1 MIIELIYIPV
11 LLIVLTMTGFITG
24 KYMAQVF
31 NGEKTFLTPVLKP
44 VEKFIYSVC
53 SVDEYEEMN
62 WKTYTF
68 SVVFFSFINIGFLF
82 LLQLLQGNLP
92 LNPQKFPGVRWDT
105 ALNTA
110 ISFVTNTNWQSY
122 GGETTMSYLT
132 QMLGLT
138 VQNFLSASV
147 GIAAS
152 LAMIRGF
159 IRKETENIGNFWVDL
174 TRSTIYILLPFSI
187 FVAIILISQGVPQ
200 TLSHYV
206 TAQTLEGNNQIIAVG
221 PVASQISIK
230 QLGTNGGGFFNANSS
245 HPFENPTGLTNSV
258 EVFSIIFLSIALL
271 FAFGFMINNSKQ
283 SWVIY
288 WAVMIIFIFGLSVA
302 LWSEF
307 QGNPILAKLGVAD
320 GMNMEGKEVRFGIIH
335 SVLWGHMTTCT
346 SNGSVNSMH
355 DSLLPLTPLIYMFNM
370 GIGEVLFGGLGVGLI
385 GIFFY
390 IVITMFIAG
399 LMIGRTPE
407 FLGKK
412 LGALEVVIAAV
423 GVLMSAVSML
433 IFSAVALSIPA
444 GISSL
449 NNPFCHG
456 LSEILYAYFSGAG
469 NNGSAFAG
477 LNANTPFYNL
487 TIGLLIL
494 TGRFATLVP
503 GLVIAGSL
511 AGKRTVPE
519 SSATFPTTGIIF
531 VIMFASV
538 ILIVGALTFLP
549 VFALGPILEYLFI
562 RKGLIF

>member
-24 KYMAQVF
+24 KYMTQVF

-44 VEKFIYSVC
+44 VEKFIYSLC

-68 SVVFFSFINIGFLF
+68 SVVFFSFINIVFLF
-82 LLQLLQGNLP
+82 LLQLLQGCLP
-92 LNPQKFPGVRWDT
+92 LNPQKLPGVRWDT

-138 VQNFLSASV
+138 VQNFLSAAV

-152 LAMIRGF
+152 LTMIRGF
-159 IRKETENIGNFWVDL
+159 IRKETEKIGNLWVDL
-174 TRSTIYILLPFSI
+174 TRSILYILLPLSA
-187 FVAIILISQGVPQ
+187 FVAIILVFHGVPQ
-200 TLSHYV
+200 TMSPYI
-206 TAQTLEGNNQIIAVG
+206 TAQTIEGNNQIIAVG
-221 PVASQISIK
+221 PVASQIAIK

-245 HPFENPTGLTNSV
+245 HPFENPDGLTNSV

-271 FAFGFMINNSKQ
+271 FTFGFMINNSKQ
-283 SWVIY
+283 SWAIY
-288 WAVMIIFIFGLSVA
+288 WAVMIIFILGLSLA

-307 QGNPILAKLGVAD
+307 QGNPILAKLGVLD
-320 GMNMEGKEVRFGIIH
+320 GMNMEGKEVRFGIVH
-335 SVLWGHMTTCT
+335 SVLWGQLTTVT

-355 DSLLPLTPLIYMFNM
+355 DSLLPLTPLVYMFNM
-370 GIGEVLFGGLGVGLI
+370 GIGEVIFGGLGVGLM

-390 IVITMFIAG
+390 IIITMFIAG

-412 LGALEVVIAAV
+412 LGALEVVMAAA
-423 GVLMSAVSML
+423 GVLVSAASVL
-433 IFSAVALSIPA
+433 ILSAVALSVPA
-444 GISSL
+444 GLSGLTNQSA
-449 NNPFCHG
+449 HG

-487 TIGLLIL
+487 TIGLIIL
-494 TGRFATLVP
+494 AGRFATLVP

-511 AGKRTVPE
+511 AGKRIVPE

-531 VIMFASV
+531 MVMFASV
-538 ILIVGALTFLP
+538 ILIVGSLTFLP
-549 VFALGPILEYLFI
+549 VFALGPVLEYLFMQ
-562 RKGLIF
+562 KGLIF

>member
-1 MIIELIYIPV
+1 MIIEVIYIPI
-11 LLIVLTMTGFITG
+11 LLTLLTMSGFITG

-31 NGEKTFLTPVLKP
+31 NGEKTFLAPVLKP

-53 SVDEYEEMN
+53 SVDEHEEMN

-68 SVVFFSFINIGFLF
+68 SVVFFSFMNTGFLF
-82 LLQLLQGNLP
+82 LLQLLQGYLP

-159 IRKETENIGNFWVDL
+159 IRKETEHIGNFWVDL
-174 TRSTIYILLPFSI
+174 TRSIIYILLPFSI
-187 FVAIILISQGVPQ
+187 FVAIILIFQGVPQ
-200 TLSHYV
+200 TLSHNI
-206 TAQTLEGNNQIIAVG
+206 TAQTLEGNNQTIAVG
-221 PVASQISIK
+221 PVASQIAIK

-245 HPFENPTGLTNSV
+245 HPFENPDGLTNSV

-283 SWVIY
+283 SWAIY
-288 WAVMIIFIFGLSVA
+288 WAVMIIFILGLSLA

-307 QGNPILAKLGVAD
+307 QGNPILSKLGVPD
-320 GMNMEGKEVRFGIIH
+320 GMNMEGKEVRFGIVH
-335 SVLWGHMTTCT
+335 SVLWGQITTVT
-346 SNGSVNSMH
+346 SNGSVNSMQ
-355 DSLLPLTPLIYMFNM
+355 DSLLPITPLVYMFNM
-370 GIGEVLFGGLGVGLI
+370 GIGEVIFGGLGVGLM

-412 LGALEVVIAAV
+412 LGAIEVVMSAV

-433 IFSAVALSIPA
+433 IFSAVALSTSA

-449 NNPFCHG
+449 NNPSCHG

-503 GLVIAGSL
+503 GLVVAGSL
-511 AGKRTVPE
+511 AGKRIVPE
-519 SSATFPTTGIIF
+519 SSATFPTTSMIF
-531 VIMFASV
+531 VVMFASV

-549 VFALGPILEYLFI
+549 VFALGPVLEYFFMQ
-562 RKGLIF
+562 KGLVF